1 MREGWIAPAARSPGT
16 QRPVAARDRAA
27 DRGETLGV
35 CVEDPPRP
43 VGSGKR
49 AGDEVG
55 RGDGVL
61 RDKRLLLRGERGG
74 RLLVGAAVDDDR
86 EPARVDPR
94 PHVDRQLEWRRA
106 DLGEPEAVLLDEVE
120 GEPVGAG
127 RLRDVEL
134 ELELDGLAGLDRMSE
149 GRSRPV
155 PDDRVAAV
163 VEPVVGEL
171 DARVVA

>member
-1 MREGWIAPAARSPGT
+1 MR
-16 QRPVAARDRAA
+16 
-27 DRGETLGV
+27 
-35 CVEDPPRP
+35 VEDPARP
-43 VGSGKR
+43 VGRGKR

-55 RGDGVL
+55 GRDGIL
-61 RDKRLLLRGERGG
+61 LDQRLLLSGERGG

-86 EPARVDPR
+86 EPPLVDPR
-94 PHVDRQLEWRRA
+94 PHVDGQLERRRA

-127 RLRDVEL
+127 RLRDGEL
-134 ELELDGLAGLDRMSE
+134 ELELDGLAGLDRTSE
-149 GRSRPV
+149 GRARPV

>member
-1 MREGWIAPAARSPGT
+1 MAT
-16 QRPVAARDRAA
+16 
-27 DRGETLGV
+27 
-35 CVEDPPRP
+35 
-43 VGSGKR
+43 
-49 AGDEVG
+49 
-55 RGDGVL
+55 GVL
-61 RDKRLLLRGERGG
+61 RDERLLLRGERGG

-86 EPARVDPR
+86 EPPLVDPR
-94 PHVDRQLEWRRA
+94 PHVDRQLERRRA

-127 RLRDVEL
+127 RLRDGEL

-149 GRSRPV
+149 GRARPV